1 MSGFAEGTPT
11 VSITLGGKSYT
22 LGWTWGAKRR
32 VREHL
37 TERHA
42 DPKDVT
48 AEENLATVL
57 WASMEEEHRK
67 ALSVE
72 GIEDM
77 IHAGNEL
84 NISKK
89 IEELCL
95 RSEPEPDPNAQPAA
109 VKKPTAGTER
119 SASTSSA
126 PLESTISA

>member
-1 MSGFAEGTPT
+1 MSFAEGTPT
-11 VSITLGGKSYT
+11 VEIQLGGKPYT

-32 VREHL
+32 VRESL
-37 TERHA
+37 IGRHA
-42 DPKDVT
+42 DPKN
-48 AEENLATVL
+48 AGEEENLATVL

-67 ALSVE
+67 ALTVE
-72 GIEDM
+72 NIEDM
-77 IHAGNEL
+77 IHADNEVE
-84 NISKK
+84 ISKK

-126 PLESTISA
+126 RLESTISA